1 MLVADICSREVA
13 VVTRD
18 KSILDAV
25 KVMRDRHVGSVVVV
39 DDSNGERAPVGI
51 LTDRDIVIEVLA
63 EGVDLSSITVGDA
76 MSYEL
81 MSVGERDEVMDAL
94 RVMRTKGVRR
104 VPVVNAFGGLVG
116 ILAFDDIVK
125 VIAAQLAGLASVIVL
140 EQGRERIYRP

>member
-39 DDSNGERAPVGI
+39 DNSNGERAPVGI

>member
-63 EGVDLSSITVGDA
+63 EGVDLSSITAGDA

-125 VIAAQLAGLASVIVL
+125 VIAAQLADLASVTTL
-140 EQGRERIYRP
+140 EQGRERTYRP

>member
-18 KSILDAV
+18 KSILDAI

>member
-39 DDSNGERAPVGI
+39 DNSNGERAPVGI
-51 LTDRDIVIEVLA
+51 LTDRDIVIEALA